1 MSHAKLTYAD
11 AVVKEGAD
19 MLGKASSMEIEVF
32 LSISH
37 VICLLASN
45 LKEVLDLRSSCD
57 L

>member
-45 LKEVLDLRSSCD
+45 LKQVLDLRSSCD